1 LRVPENSGGAEF
13 RGRGRVAM
21 SEDYVLET
29 QDLIKEFAGFAAV
42 LSVNLRVARG
52 SIHALIAPNG
62 ATKTTCFNLLT
73 KFPSP
78 TSSTLTSCFRNRPMR
93 TSEQYFYACSRKQK
107 NCSRRKNKRKN
118 D

>member
-1 LRVPENSGGAEF
+1 
-13 RGRGRVAM
+13 M

-29 QDLIKEFAGFAAV
+29 EDLIKEFAGFAAV
-42 LSVNLRVARG
+42 RSVNLRVARG
-52 SIHALIAPNG
+52 SIHALIGPNG

-73 KFPSP
+73 KFLSP